1 METKGDENT
10 QYAKHIRNI
19 LLVFLVIFA
28 ISFLKLASSIL
39 LPIVIAM
46 FLFMLLNP
54 ILNRLDG
61 TRIPRLLST
70 LIVMILVV
78 LVSAVFIYVL
88 FLIVNMLLSKLPY
101 YAMRVNEIDMLIS
114 QYIAP
119 LLGMDGAEFSIID
132 YLDINWYTLAIQSL
146 SSFSSS
152 IIDLFSDWMLVFLYL
167 LFILLERSS
176 FPEKI
181 MSVLSP
187 EKALR
192 VSKLSM
198 KINRQIAKYIFLKL
212 MISLITGFL
221 FYAVAILT
229 GLDFALAWGVLA
241 TILNFIPTIGSII
254 VTAGTII
261 MAVIQFMP
269 SWITVLYI
277 AVLMISIEM
286 IMGNIIDPKLQGV
299 KLNISPLVILISLA
313 FWGYIWGLAGMFL
326 AVPITSTLQIFMA
339 NIPSLKGIA
348 VILSTGKIR
357 EEGRI
362 RHGKMH
368 ENTSDD
374 IQMPE
379 IQTLTRNSNTD
390 ENQNN

>member
-70 LIVMILVV
+70 LIVMVLVV

-101 YAMRVNEIDMLIS
+101 YAMRVNEIDMLLS

-221 FYAVAILT
+221 FYAVAIHT

-357 EEGRI
+357 EEGRS